1 MIAVEP
7 STGTRHDQV
16 IDTRGNALI
25 PGLHDHHI
33 HLLATAAGM
42 QSVDLEGL
50 LRHRLEERLRHRH
63 SELEPGQWL
72 RAIGH
77 HESDH
82 GPLDRTTFDAIVA
95 SRPVRV
101 QHASGA
107 MWVLNSGALRALP
120 PDPPGAERGDDGMPN
135 GRLHRADE
143 WLRQHLPEPTSPDLG
158 ALEARLASRAVT
170 GVNDMTPFAPL
181 DSFDLLATACRSDA
195 LSQQVMVS
203 GPQT

>member
-1 MIAVEP
+1 
-7 STGTRHDQV
+7 
-16 IDTRGNALI
+16 
-25 PGLHDHHI
+25 
-33 HLLATAAGM
+33 
-42 QSVDLEGL
+42 
-50 LRHRLEERLRHRH
+50 
-63 SELEPGQWL
+63 
-72 RAIGH
+72 
-77 HESDH
+77 
-82 GPLDRTTFDAIVA
+82 
-95 SRPVRV
+95 
-101 QHASGA
+101 

-120 PDPPGAERGDDGMPN
+120 PDPPGAERDDDGMPN